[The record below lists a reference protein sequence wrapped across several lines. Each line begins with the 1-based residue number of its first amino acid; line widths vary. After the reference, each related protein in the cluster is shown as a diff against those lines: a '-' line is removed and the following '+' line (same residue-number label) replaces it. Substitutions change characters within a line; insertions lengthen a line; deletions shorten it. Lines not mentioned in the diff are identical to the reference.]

1 MVDSHQTVL
10 PSVSGTDG
18 LGTGKEYALSSVS
31 GSQTIG
37 ERN

>member
-10 PSVSGTDG
+10 PSASGADD
-18 LGTGKEYALSSVS
+18 LGTGKEYVLSSVS
-31 GSQTIG
+31 GAQTIG